1 MPRKK
6 ATTFNFET
14 AIEDLEN
21 IVEQMEAGDLTLE
34 EAMLEFEKGV
44 KLTRE
49 CQQALQQAEQKVK
62 ILLEK
67 QGEFE
72 LLDFADEEV
81 EEFEDDEDDE

>member
-6 ATTFNFET
+6 ATAFNFET
-14 AIEDLEN
+14 AIEDLEY
-21 IVEQMEAGDLTLE
+21 IVEKMEEGNLSLE

-62 ILLEK
+62 ILLER
-67 QGEFE
+67 QGQFK
-72 LLDFADEEV
+72 LLDFTEEDV
-81 EEFEDDEDDE
+81 EEFEEEENE

>member
-6 ATTFNFET
+6 AATFNFEA

-21 IVEQMEAGDLTLE
+21 IVEQMEEGDLSLE

-67 QGEFE
+67 QGTFE
-72 LLDFADEEV
+72 LMNFTDEEVEDFADEE
-81 EEFEDDEDDE
+81 DE